1 MTTTTALEIRLAD
14 STGESLPKVHEL
26 FVETIGPDG
35 VEDLDS
41 FRRTVSPLTDTALV
55 PKIVEAFDGSQLI
68 GAMLG
73 VYLRRVNGGMVLYA
87 GVREAYRRRGLYME
101 MRNSL
106 LRELAVESPTGLG
119 FVLSEVEKGSWLHRK
134 YLDDWGGFD
143 APLDYVQPAAQG
155 LSRRPL
161 SLVVV
166 PQAADRTET
175 VECLST
181 ILREVFTSV
190 YRISEPEGNPDFLRI
205 MDSIRRS

>member
-1 MTTTTALEIRLAD
+1 MITATAHEIRLVD
-14 STGESLPKVHEL
+14 TVGESLLKVHEL

-41 FRRTVSPLTDTALV
+41 FRRTVSPLTSLPLV
-55 PKIVEAFDGSQLI
+55 PKIVEAYDGSQLI

-87 GVREAYRRRGLYME
+87 GVREAYRRRGLYTE
-101 MRNSL
+101 MRSAL
-106 LRELAVESPTGLG
+106 LGGLDEQSPTGLG
-119 FVLSEVEKGSWLHRK
+119 FVLSEVEGGSWLHRK

-161 SLVVV
+161 SLVAV
-166 PQAADRTET
+166 PQAANRAEI

-190 YRISEPEGNPDFLRI
+190 YRISEPEGDPDFLRI
-205 MDSIRRS
+205 MDSIRVS